1 MAVAT
6 DSYLQSLWIRPFQVC
21 STKQRPGHKEQEKI
35 GKEGK
40 NKRKK
45 KRKSKKREL
54 KIEERCSNI
63 DRKK

>member
-35 GKEGK
+35 GKE
-40 NKRKK
+40 RKK